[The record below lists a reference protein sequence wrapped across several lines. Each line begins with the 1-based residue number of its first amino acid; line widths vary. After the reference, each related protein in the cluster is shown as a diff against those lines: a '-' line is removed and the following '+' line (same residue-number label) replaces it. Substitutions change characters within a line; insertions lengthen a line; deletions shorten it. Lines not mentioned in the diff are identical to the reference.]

1 MTKATPTIEIYGDT
15 VVVVARS
22 AEEAQRTAMDTLGAT
37 CTVTAVERVRSGG
50 VGGFFA
56 TELVRLTAQRAGTG
70 GRLAPMAP
78 TTTATT
84 ATPPAQAQAQAQAG
98 SALFSG
104 TDSEMEA
111 VLASAEDLVASLNR
125 RTSGFAERLLDEIGA
140 TAAAGGPSDIALS
153 AQPPA
158 AEPAPVSEPAPV
170 LAETPAPAPVV
181 TTRAAQPETLSAQ
194 DQARI
199 AALAELLQRPEPHRA
214 HTPASAQTPA
224 SVQTPASAQTPAP
237 APVASSAPDLWPTAV
252 PASRTPRSAGGWS
265 AAALRVIG
273 VPDSIV
279 DAMVAQTPRDDV
291 EWLMSL
297 MNALRPLCE
306 TPRPGATLVVGP
318 ACANL
323 ARQLRFMSITAEELP
338 ETISSVAVPH
348 VSAKELLAGADG
360 RSVHLVVGGAWQHL
374 VSVPAEIVS
383 AATDDD
389 LMDALRAAAAWGGT
403 LGWIW
408 SGDRY
413 ERIDPFVVASRIRD
427 AIIGTTGPQGP
438 GSAGDRADHHR
449 TSDAGI
455 IDGDDPADSIP
466 VR

>member
-15 VVVVARS
+15 VVVVARN
-22 AEEAQRTAMDTLGAT
+22 AEEAQRAAMDTLGAS

-56 TELVRLTAQRAGTG
+56 TELVRLTASRAGT
-70 GRLAPMAP
+70 APRTGASG
-78 TTTATT
+78 TAAATT
-84 ATPPAQAQAQAQAG
+84 AHSPLFDG
-98 SALFSG
+98 S
-104 TDSEMEA
+104 DSEMEA

-140 TAAAGGPSDIALS
+140 TSAVSGPLDPTVDQHPHPAPTPVAQQATVTPPVAAT
-153 AQPPA
+153 PPA
-158 AEPAPVSEPAPV
+158 A
-170 LAETPAPAPVV
+170 V
-181 TTRAAQPETLSAQ
+181 TTPIETRTAPPAGSRDDLLTAE

-199 AALAELLQRPEPHRA
+199 AALAELLQRPEPRTPPTHVA
-214 HTPASAQTPA
+214 TPAVAVPA
-224 SVQTPASAQTPAP
+224 VAAP
-237 APVASSAPDLWPTAV
+237 ATDHWPSSAPLAR
-252 PASRTPRSAGGWS
+252 SPRSAGGWS

-279 DAMVAQTPRDDV
+279 EAMVAQAPNDDV
-291 EWLMSL
+291 EWLMAL
-297 MNALRPLCE
+297 MGALRPLCE
-306 TPRPGATLVVGP
+306 TPRPGATLVIGP

-338 ETISSVAVPH
+338 ETVSSVAVPH

-360 RSVHLVVGGAWQHL
+360 RSVHLVVGGSWQHL

-389 LMDALRAAAAWGGT
+389 LMDALRAAAAWGAT

-427 AIIGTTGPQGP
+427 AITGTTAPRAGTVE
-438 GSAGDRADHHR
+438 GDRPASRH
-449 TSDAGI
+449 TSDPGI

>member
-56 TELVRLTAQRAGTG
+56 TELVRLTATRT
-70 GRLAPMAP
+70 APGARPTPPTPAP
-78 TTTATT
+78 TTTAAT
-84 ATPPAQAQAQAQAG
+84 AATSP
-98 SALFSG
+98 LFSG
-104 TDSEMEA
+104 SDSEMEA

-140 TAAAGGPSDIALS
+140 TSAAGAPSDFPLADRPAPLPITVPATVPVLDEPFTAQPRPTVRDDQAEQLS
-153 AQPPA
+153 AA
-158 AEPAPVSEPAPV
+158 
-170 LAETPAPAPVV
+170 
-181 TTRAAQPETLSAQ
+181 

-199 AALAELLQRPEPHRA
+199 AALAELLQRPEPQRA
-214 HTPASAQTPA
+214 ATAAPSP
-224 SVQTPASAQTPAP
+224 VPTPAP
-237 APVASSAPDLWPTAV
+237 ATPAVSTPTDAWPSSAP
-252 PASRTPRSAGGWS
+252 PARTPRSAGGWS

-279 DAMVAQTPRDDV
+279 EAMVAQAPQDDV

-338 ETISSVAVPH
+338 ETVSSVAVPH

-360 RSVHLVVGGAWQHL
+360 RSIHLVVGGAWQHL
-374 VSVPAEIVS
+374 VTVPAEIVS

-389 LMDALRAAAAWGGT
+389 LMDAVRAAAAWGGT

-408 SGDRY
+408 SDDRY
-413 ERIDPFVVASRIRD
+413 GRIDPFMVASRIRD
-427 AIIGTTGPQGP
+427 AILGTTGQRTAVA
-438 GSAGDRADHHR
+438 AGERAAQRD
-449 TSDAGI
+449 TSDSGI